1 MEKIIF
7 FALAVPILGF
17 VFYLGGSAIM
27 KGFKAKVD
35 NRPNKPEDTESDS
48 ETVIRSSNSNDL
60 SSEISKLNELYKNGA
75 LTQEEFEKAKS
86 KLLNN

>member
-35 NRPNKPEDTESDS
+35 NRPNKPEETESNS
-48 ETVIRSSNSNDL
+48 ETVIRPSNSNDL
-60 SSEISKLNELYKNGA
+60 SSEISRLNELYKNGA

>member
-35 NRPNKPEDTESDS
+35 NRPNKPGETESDS
-48 ETVIRSSNSNDL
+48 ETAIRPSNSNDL

>member
-7 FALAVPILGF
+7 FALAIPILGF
-17 VFYLGGSAIM
+17 VFYLGGTAIM

-35 NRPNKPEDTESDS
+35 NRPDDINKDETGESEVRD
-48 ETVIRSSNSNDL
+48 NDL
-60 SSEISKLNELYKNGA
+60 SSEFTKLNELYQNGV
-75 LTQEEFEKAKS
+75 LTKDEFEKAKS

>member
-35 NRPNKPEDTESDS
+35 NRPIKPEEIETDS
-48 ETVIRSSNSNDL
+48 ETVTRPSNSNDL
-60 SSEISKLNELYKNGA
+60 SSEISKLNELCKNGA

-86 KLLNN
+86 KLLNS

>member
-35 NRPNKPEDTESDS
+35 NRPIKPEETES

-60 SSEISKLNELYKNGA
+60 SSEISKLNELHKNGV

>member
-35 NRPNKPEDTESDS
+35 NRPNKPEETESDS